1 MRLSFGLL
9 HVPQPR
15 FMETVF
21 QVSFFLEVDIFFV
34 FAKVSVLCLK
44 QRSERKRNA
53 MKTVV
58 FDFFIRKLLVR
69 I

>member
-21 QVSFFLEVDIFFV
+21 KVSFFLEVDIFF